1 MVKDLRLPQ
10 YSWSLINPVQI
21 LRITKIPYWSNR
33 STASIFD
40 VSSFI
45 KQKIRLNE
53 ELYGMGLREIEGGL
67 VLIFFGNDND
77 RKVERDMIIKWSGTL
92 ISYEVSVLGKVVKHF
107 DLFSPGI
114 SKERTIMEV
123 EEAIRCWNLLL
134 IVM

>member
-1 MVKDLRLPQ
+1 
-10 YSWSLINPVQI
+10 
-21 LRITKIPYWSNR
+21 
-33 STASIFD
+33 
-40 VSSFI
+40 
-45 KQKIRLNE
+45 LNE

-77 RKVERDMIIKWSGTL
+77 RKVERDMIIKWNGTL

-123 EEAIRCWNLLL
+123 EEAIRYFYNAKICSG
-134 IVM
+134 MSTKGF